1 MDLKDVSIV
10 IPGECYQRL
19 ISHLTNHF
27 TYAQIFQVIKDL
39 EVNAFQV
46 ESNIVAPYDP
56 KLQTQGPIFPLVNGL
71 EDARQIDQEEM
82 HRSESTDNNELATDD
97 RSQLD

>member
-19 ISHLTNHF
+19 ITHLTNHF

-39 EVNAFQV
+39 EDNAFQV
-46 ESNIVAPYDP
+46 GNEVVVAYDP
-56 KLQTQGPIFPLVNGL
+56 RLQEKNILTFPSVNGL
-71 EDARQIDQEEM
+71 KEAREIDENEM
-82 HRSESTDNNELATDD
+82 HLNELIDD
-97 RSQLD
+97 SK